1 MFVSVLVL
9 VFNRGYEKANRFLSG
24 FLFFSS
30 IFSVVLYAFLLSNS
44 TKWVAIFVTSFP
56 STYFLIG
63 PFSYF
68 YVRSIVRDNATLS
81 MKDYLHF
88 VLFIYCFLGTLPFL
102 FSSWENKLI
111 VGAFIKE
118 DVNNFAKIKINV
130 LFPYKYNQGIRP
142 FQIGYYML
150 AQWKLLRGFFRKSRQ
165 YKIIT
170 KQNLV
175 IRKWLIIYCSIF
187 TLLCVGYSSGIF
199 CTLFSNNKTE
209 FVSFGHKMIL
219 LTLTGYVT
227 LIFTLFLFPQVIY
240 GLPMPQQH
248 TLSRSSENGKPTIN
262 PLSKN
267 AEEKP
272 EQNLATKPL
281 LFFTDDYMME
291 IEKTLQQCIQDKKY
305 LENEFSINQLSVIT
319 NFPVHHLSYYFN
331 NILQLK
337 FTDWRTNLRI
347 NHSITLIEQGAMEN
361 ITFPALA
368 KQLGFSSYNTFIK
381 AFKAKTNYTPS
392 EYLANMH

>member
-1 MFVSVLVL
+1 MFVSILVL

-30 IFSVVLYAFLLSNS
+30 IFSIVLYAFLFSNS
-44 TKWVAIFVTSFP
+44 TKWVTIFVTSIP
-56 STYFLIG
+56 STYYLIG

-68 YVRSIVRDNATLS
+68 YVRSIVRDEASLS
-81 MKDYLHF
+81 RLDYLHF
-88 VLFIYCFLGTLPFL
+88 AIFVYCFIGTLPFL
-102 FSSWENKLI
+102 FSSWDHKLY
-111 VGAFIKE
+111 VGSLIKE

-130 LFPYKYNQGIRP
+130 LFPYKLNQGTRVI
-142 FQIGYYML
+142 QIIYYMVV
-150 AQWKLLRGFFRKSRQ
+150 QWKLLRGFFKKPIQ
-165 YKIIT
+165 YKILT
-170 KQNLV
+170 KQSLV
-175 IRKWLIIYCSIF
+175 MKKWLIIYCSIF

-199 CTLFSNNKTE
+199 CTLFSRNKIE
-209 FVSFGHKMIL
+209 FLSIGHRMII
-219 LTLTGYVT
+219 LTLIGYVT

-240 GLPMPQQH
+240 GLPIPQEH
-248 TLSRSSENGKPTIN
+248 SLSTNSENETVTIISLGN
-262 PLSKN
+262 TKDETL
-267 AEEKP
+267 
-272 EQNLATKPL
+272 EQNIANKPL

-291 IEKTLQQCIQDKKY
+291 IEKAVQQCNDEKKF
-305 LENEFSINQLSVIT
+305 LDNEFSINQLSVIT

-347 NHSITLIEQGAMEN
+347 NHSITLIEQGVMEN

-381 AFKAKTNYTPS
+381 AFKTKTNYTPS
-392 EYLANMH
+392 EYLASKH